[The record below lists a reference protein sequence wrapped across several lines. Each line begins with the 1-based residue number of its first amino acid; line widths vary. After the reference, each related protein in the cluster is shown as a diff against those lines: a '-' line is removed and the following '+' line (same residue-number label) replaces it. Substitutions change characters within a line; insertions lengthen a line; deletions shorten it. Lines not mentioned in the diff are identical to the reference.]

1 MNVPSLVDQHA
12 RQRAGTFRFSDR
24 SIFKRTWEE
33 DSMTNLYNDGVP
45 NMTSVRAKGA
55 MTAFFDSRSNA
66 ETAIDKLKAAGVT
79 DVRLMPGYE
88 ADGERPATSEGP
100 SFWSRLGDWFFP
112 DEDRDVYAEG
122 LRRGGYLVSA
132 SVDSTTYD
140 TAHDILDDE
149 GAIDLDERADTWRTE
164 GWGADGDQPAIA
176 SRDDVFQADA
186 AASAAAS
193 VGRYTR
199 SAKSTSTRVRAYEL
213 AEVLPDEMVD
223 DVLPRGHQRDISE
236 GGRLADDRAT
246 QSQSIDDLR
255 QSQSLPGSR

>member
-1 MNVPSLVDQHA
+1 
-12 RQRAGTFRFSDR
+12 
-24 SIFKRTWEE
+24 
-33 DSMTNLYNDGVP
+33 MTNLYNDGAP
-45 NMTSVRAKGA
+45 NITGVGAKSV

-88 ADGERPATSEGP
+88 ADGERPATAEGP

-122 LRRGGYLVSA
+122 LRRGGFLVSL
-132 SVDSTTYD
+132 SVDSATYNI
-140 TAHDILDDE
+140 AHDILADE

-164 GWGADGDQPAIA
+164 GWDADRDQQAIA

-186 AASAAAS
+186 AASAATS

-199 SAKSTSTRVRAYEL
+199 STKSTSTRVRAYEL
-213 AEVLPDEMVD
+213 AEDLPDDVLD
-223 DVLPRGHQRDISE
+223 DVLPTGHQRDISE
-236 GGRLADDRAT
+236 GDRPAHDRAT